1 MANKSLLVNRGL
13 LGGVKNAFLD
23 KVREDAKK
31 EIAGLNRNEIC
42 ARFEK
47 MLNDMDNHRGDQ
59 AFMVKYEEYWNAN
72 AKDDPKGHWSDKDQ
86 VQYPRFGHLSGSF
99 FDPLNWISNSI
110 NKLKGV
116 SSGTNCLYGDCG
128 TWHGGRAWWGI
139 NFESI
144 AAYQHFLW
152 AGCYRYFPLSHNE
165 DWLLTVDDGD
175 PDYSKTD
182 KIKMQLE
189 YMNHDKVRAE
199 WEKDWK
205 DFADGIEK
213 YANSQYN
220 V

>member
-1 MANKSLLVNRGL
+1 MANKN
-13 LGGVKNAFLD
+13 LGIKNAFLD
-23 KVREDAKK
+23 KVREDVKK
-31 EIAGLNRNEIC
+31 EIAGLDRYEIC
-42 ARFEK
+42 ARFKK
-47 MLNDMDNHRGDQ
+47 MKDDLNDPKKVTQ
-59 AFMVKYEEYWNAN
+59 AFEVRYKEYWIAN

-86 VQYPRFGHLSGSF
+86 VQYPRFRQLDGSF
-99 FDPLNWISNSI
+99 FEPLKWISNSI

-116 SSGTNCLYGDCG
+116 NSGINCLWENTE
-128 TWHGGRAWWGI
+128 TWHGGRAWWEI
-139 NFESI
+139 SFESI

-152 AGCYRYFPLSHNE
+152 AGDNRYFLLNR
-165 DWLLTVDDGD
+165 DWLLTADDRD

-182 KIKMQLE
+182 KIEMLLE

-213 YANSQYN
+213 YANSKYN